1 MTPRDASL
9 PAPQTRL
16 RYEDAGVSIGRGDA
30 LVEALKPH
38 AARSAR
44 AGVMGT
50 LGGFGSLFDMK
61 ALGMRDPV
69 LVSGTDG
76 VGTKLLVAIEAG
88 AVNPAL
94 HDGIGQDC
102 VAMCANDILCQG
114 AQPLFFLDYFATG
127 GLDVA
132 LATRVVAG
140 IARAC
145 EAVGCALVGGE
156 TAEMPGLYAAG
167 HYDLAGFCVGAVERD
182 ALLPRADAIAVGDAV
197 IGVASSGAHSNG
209 FSLLRRLVADQGLAW
224 HDPSPF
230 SEGETLA
237 EALMTPTALYVTAGR
252 AAMDAAGDG
261 VRAMAHITG
270 GGLPGNLPRVLADG
284 LGARLDPTA
293 WMRPPVFDWVLRTG
307 RVAEDEAYRTFNM
320 GLGLCL
326 VAAPDAAQA
335 VVDAFAAAGHEAMR
349 VGEIV
354 EASGADRV
362 RFG

>member
-1 MTPRDASL
+1 MTSRDAIQ
-9 PAPQTRL
+9 PAPKTHL
-16 RYEDAGVSIGRGDA
+16 RYEDAGVSIARGDA
-30 LVEALKPH
+30 LVEALRPH

-44 AGVMGT
+44 AGAMGA
-50 LGGFGSLFDMK
+50 LGGFGALFDLK
-61 ALGMRDPV
+61 ALGMRDPI

-88 AVNPAL
+88 AANPAL

-167 HYDLAGFCVGAVERD
+167 HYDLAGFCVGAAERE
-182 ALLPRADAIAVGDAV
+182 ALLPRTDAIAVGDAV
-197 IGVASSGAHSNG
+197 VGVASSGAHSNG

-224 HDPSPF
+224 DDLSPF
-230 SEGETLA
+230 SKGETLA
-237 EALMTPTALYVTAGR
+237 EALMTPTALYVTTGR
-252 AAMDAAGDG
+252 AAMAAAGDG
-261 VRAMAHITG
+261 VRAMAHVTG
-270 GGLPGNLPRVLADG
+270 GGLPGNLPRVLPDG

-293 WMRPPVFDWVLRTG
+293 WRRPPVFDWVMRTG
-307 RVAEDEAYRTFNM
+307 RIAEDEAYRTFNM
-320 GLGLCL
+320 GLGLCI

-335 VVDAFAAAGHEAMR
+335 VIDAFAAAGHEAMQ
-349 VGEIV
+349 VGAIV
-354 EASGADRV
+354 EGDRPHRV
-362 RFG
+362 SFA